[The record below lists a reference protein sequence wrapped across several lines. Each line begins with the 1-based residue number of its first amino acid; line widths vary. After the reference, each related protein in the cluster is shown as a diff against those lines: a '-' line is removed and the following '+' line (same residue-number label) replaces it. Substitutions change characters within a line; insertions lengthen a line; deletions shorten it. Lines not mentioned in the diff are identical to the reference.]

1 MNKDLWVFGTSVN
14 LMLYFFYLFLCSGL
28 TQYLIILE
36 GCSELFIGS
45 LKGSI
50 IAL

>member
-1 MNKDLWVFGTSVN
+1 MNKDLWVFSTSVN
-14 LMLYFFYLFLCSGL
+14 LMLYFFFLFLYSDL
-28 TQYLIILE
+28 TQHQIILE

-45 LKGSI
+45 LKGSM

>member
-1 MNKDLWVFGTSVN
+1 MNKDLWVFSTSVN
-14 LMLYFFYLFLCSGL
+14 LMLYFFLLLCSGL
-28 TQYLIILE
+28 TQYQIILE
-36 GCSELFIGS
+36 DCSELFIGS